1 MAKFT
6 IAELVAKFT
15 GDTSGLEK
23 AVDSAGISI
32 SGFAKKS
39 ALAVAAAGTAL
50 GTLAFKTM
58 GAVGANNDLAK
69 SLGISYKSLVDLKLV
84 ADESGASIQQVGAS
98 IGIMQRNLVD
108 ASAGSGAAYDALNS
122 LGIKINEI
130 ISLSPDQQF
139 GAIAQKIAEIENPT
153 LRNAVAMDIF
163 GRSGKEIVQI
173 FDGYNQ
179 KIAEASKFNEKFNV
193 SLSQVDVEKL
203 DAAEEATKRISVAM
217 SGLANTVTVLVAP
230 GIEAIADG
238 IISIL
243 ELLPK
248 LQSGVKKYSDKFTD
262 TFLLKDKG
270 YSEITFPKQK
280 SVLEKLQERV
290 NNTGIK
296 PVLSSS
302 SKSSSET
309 IGGSFPLITKAAA
322 DASESVTRLNGKLLE
337 TVSVNVDLKNSVAD
351 TFSGFVSSV
360 GRGENAMES
369 LRRTALTVIDDIIQ
383 NMFRM
388 SFGGS
393 TTGGG
398 IGSTIAQGLFSLIGG
413 SSPSFVLGKTA
424 PPRKPFAN
432 GGVVSGSQLFPIGG
446 NMGQMG
452 EKGPEAIMPLVRGA
466 GGKLGVANHGGGS
479 GKNVVVNNNF
489 SLGVQQ
495 TVRAEI
501 MRMLPDINRASV
513 GAVAEAQNR
522 NILRA

>member
-23 AVDSAGISI
+23 AVDSAGSSI
-32 SGFAKKS
+32 SGFAKK
-39 ALAVAAAGTAL
+39 AAVAAGAAGLAL
-50 GTLAFKTM
+50 GALSFKTM

-98 IGIMQRNLVD
+98 IGIMQRNL
-108 ASAGSGAAYDALNS
+108 AEATSGSGAAYDALS
-122 LGIKINEI
+122 ALGLKINDI

-139 GAIAQKIAEIENPT
+139 GAIAEKIALIENPT

-163 GRSGKEIVQI
+163 GRSGKDIVQI

-179 KIAEASKFNEKFNV
+179 KIAEASKFNEEFNV

-230 GIEAIADG
+230 AIEAVSKG
-238 IISIL
+238 IIDIL
-243 ELLPK
+243 GLLPK
-248 LQSGVKKYSDKFTD
+248 LDNAVKKYSDKFTD

-280 SVLEKLQERV
+280 SILEKLQDRV
-290 NNTGIK
+290 NKTGIK
-296 PVLSSS
+296 PVVTSSTATT
-302 SKSSSET
+302 SET
-309 IGGSFPLITKAAA
+309 IGGSFPMITKSA
-322 DASESVTRLNGKLLE
+322 DTATESVTRLNGKLLE

-351 TFSGFVSSV
+351 TFSGFVTSV
-360 GRGENAMES
+360 GRGENAMDS

-383 NMFRM
+383 NMFRL

-432 GGVVSGSQLFPIGG
+432 GGVISGSQLFPIGG

-466 GGKLGVANHGGGS
+466 GGKLGVANHGGS
-479 GKNVVVNNNF
+479 GKTTVVNNNF
-489 SLGVQQ
+489 ALGLQQ

-513 GAVAEAQNR
+513 GAVSDAQNR
-522 NILRA
+522 NIMRA